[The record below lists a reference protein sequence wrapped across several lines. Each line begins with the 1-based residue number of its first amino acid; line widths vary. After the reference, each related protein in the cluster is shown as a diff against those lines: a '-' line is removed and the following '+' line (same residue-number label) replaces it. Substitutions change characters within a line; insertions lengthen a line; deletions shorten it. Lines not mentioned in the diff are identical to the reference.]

1 MTSFAFLSPQNF
13 KFQSIPK
20 TLPNVDIEKNKE
32 GISNYNIH
40 RTAVY
45 THYELQNVLE
55 NSKTFLENE
64 KNTY

>member
-1 MTSFAFLSPQNF
+1 M
-13 KFQSIPK
+13 
-20 TLPNVDIEKNKE
+20 DIEKNKE

-45 THYELQNVLE
+45 THYELQSVLE